1 MRAEDFFDAAPEE
14 EEIRDDDEDVDDFIE
29 YADGERPVRRQRQV
43 RACRATQWR
52 ETLLGHTHTP
62 SPSHLSLSLSPS
74 CLPLF
79 PYITLHRR
87 ASPPR
92 WPRPAPMLRRSLA
105 PTRRC

>member
-52 ETLLGHTHTP
+52 ERRLLDTHTP
-62 SPSHLSLSLSPS
+62 SPSHTPFSPSHLSL
-74 CLPLF
+74 
-79 PYITLHRR
+79 TLT
-87 ASPPR
+87 
-92 WPRPAPMLRRSLA
+92 LL
-105 PTRRC
+105 

>member
-52 ETLLGHTHTP
+52 ETLDGHTHTLLTFT
-62 SPSHLSLSLSPS
+62 HLSHSLTLLPAPLSL
-74 CLPLF
+74 L
-79 PYITLHRR
+79 
-87 ASPPR
+87 
-92 WPRPAPMLRRSLA
+92 
-105 PTRRC
+105 

>member
-52 ETLLGHTHTP
+52 ETLDGHTHPFTFTHTP
-62 SPSHLSLSLSPS
+62 FSPSHLSL
-74 CLPLF
+74 
-79 PYITLHRR
+79 TLT
-87 ASPPR
+87 
-92 WPRPAPMLRRSLA
+92 LL
-105 PTRRC
+105 